1 MPEPGT
7 TRKLV
12 AIVSADVAGYSRLMA
27 ADEAGTLAALKAHRA
42 EHWDPK
48 IAEYRGRIV
57 GTAGDSL
64 LVEFTSVV
72 DAVACAVDVQQ
83 AMAAG
88 NAELPDDRK
97 MLFRVGVN
105 LGEIIVDDDDI
116 FGDGVNV
123 AARLQEIA
131 EPGGVSVADAVYRQI
146 EGKVDFA
153 FADQGEHRLKN
164 IARPVRVWRWHGD
177 LPGAPA
183 TSTVRADTLALPEK
197 PSIAVLP
204 FDNMSGD
211 PEQDYFSDGITEDI
225 ITDLSKISGLFVIA
239 RNSAFAYKGK
249 VGDVQ
254 RVSRELGVRYVLE
267 GSVRKAGGRVR
278 ISAQLVDGRTGGH
291 LWAERYDRDL
301 TDIFAVQDEVTEE
314 IVSTLSLKLT
324 AAERGRGPT
333 QDTDNLEAYDYL
345 LRGRGQLLSAT
356 KQGNAEARRMFEK
369 ARALDPA
376 YASAHARLAQAHTQE
391 MMQGWSES
399 PAESLDRAYAFSEQA
414 LALDD
419 SSPLVHG
426 VLAYVCLWRRE
437 HARAVAEA
445 ERAIALDPNNAD
457 SYTALASILTFAGEP
472 EKSLPLMERAMR
484 LNPHYLGE
492 YMAALGHA
500 HFVMRRYEDAVAAFK
515 RGIVRNPDFMPN
527 HLLLAASYAKL
538 GKQAEAQAEVAES
551 KRLSPRI
558 SGWMAAAMLPYRRPG
573 DLDHV
578 RDALQWAGLAD

>member
-1 MPEPGT
+1 MPEPGA
-7 TRKLV
+7 TRKLI

-27 ADEAGTLAALKAHRA
+27 ADETGTLAALKAHRA

-48 IAEYRGRIV
+48 IAEYRGRVV

-64 LVEFTSVV
+64 LVEFASVV
-72 DAVACAVDVQQ
+72 DAVACAVEVQQ
-83 AMAAG
+83 AIVAG

-105 LGEIIVDDDDI
+105 LGEIIVDADDI
-116 FGDGVNV
+116 YGDGVNV

-131 EPGGVSVADAVYRQI
+131 EPGGVSLADAVYRQI

-164 IARPVRVWRWHGD
+164 IARPVRVWRWQSD
-177 LPGAPA
+177 VPGVPA
-183 TSTVRADTLALPEK
+183 TGPADTLALPEK

-225 ITDLSKISGLFVIA
+225 ITDLSKISGLFIIA

-278 ISAQLVDGRTGGH
+278 ITAQLVDGRTGGH

-301 TDIFAVQDEVTEE
+301 TDIFAVQDEVTDE

-324 AAERGRGPT
+324 AAERGRGPA
-333 QDTDNLEAYDYL
+333 QDTDNPEAYDYL
-345 LRGRGQLLSAT
+345 LRGRGQLLRAT
-356 KQGNAEARRMFEK
+356 RQGNAEARRMFEK
-369 ARALDPA
+369 ARELDPA
-376 YASAHARLAQAHTQE
+376 YASAYARLAQAHTQE

-437 HARAVAEA
+437 HARAMAEA
-445 ERAIALDPNNAD
+445 ERAIALDANNAD
-457 SYTALASILTFAGEP
+457 SYNALASILTFVGEP

-492 YMAALGHA
+492 YIAALGHA

-538 GKQAEAQAEVAES
+538 GKQADARAEVTES
-551 KRLSPRI
+551 KRLSPGI
-558 SGWMAAAMLPYRRPG
+558 SGGMAAAMLPYRRVG

-578 RDALQWAGLAD
+578 RDALQKAGLAD